1 MSYNC
6 YLIQINLIDNTF
18 DVDGLN
24 KINWT
29 VDITKESNRDTIQYQ
44 TFSMI
49 QDQFEIIINDDG
61 SGEIADL
68 VALKQENNEIVLSLY
83 HCKYS
88 SSSQAGRRLA
98 DMYEVCGQAQRSIL

>member
-1 MSYNC
+1 
-6 YLIQINLIDNTF
+6 IDNTF

-24 KINWT
+24 QINWT
-29 VDITKESNRDTIQYQ
+29 VDITKESMGKARTRNTVQFQ
-44 TFSMI
+44 TLSMI

-68 VALKQENNEIVLSLY
+68 VALRQENNEIILSLY

-88 SSSQAGRRLA
+88 
-98 DMYEVCGQAQRSIL
+98 